1 MVIYNNNNWIRGH
14 PQFSA
19 PRPPMRCGLKTSL
32 ITQLPIAQNQPHQYL
47 LNFNGIDWL
56 KTFAVGDMTGK
67 IINLET
73 KEAAQ

>member
-1 MVIYNNNNWIRGH
+1 
-14 PQFSA
+14 
-19 PRPPMRCGLKTSL
+19 MRTQTSL